1 MLIGSPPFLLS
12 RRKEI
17 NESDRLTI
25 SERRFFYAY
34 LRMGEQKAAFLL
46 AFPHKK
52 LKNPDSAATK
62 LMRRLKEKHD
72 WDQLLSDAGL
82 GYERIFPKLEEML
95 EAKTEKFY
103 QDRSLGEFTDNAT
116 RMRALE
122 LLTDLHGRRKQTLE
136 VKGTITLADAIQKN
150 YENRKALYLVG
161 DDEHSDSKQG

>member
-1 MLIGSPPFLLS
+1 MPVGSPPFLLS
-12 RRKEI
+12 RRREI

-25 SERRFFYAY
+25 AERRFFYSY
-34 LRMGEQKAAFLL
+34 LRTGEQKAAFLL

-62 LMRRLKEKHD
+62 LMKRLKEKHD

-95 EAKTEKFY
+95 EAMTTKFY
-103 QDRSLGEFTDNAT
+103 QDENLGEFTDNAT

-122 LLTDLHGRRKQTLE
+122 LLTDLHGKRKQVVE
-136 VKGTITLADAIQKN
+136 HQGTITFAQAVIQN
-150 YENRKALYLVG
+150 YENRKALYIAG
-161 DDEHSDSKQG
+161 KDEHSDSKAG

>member
-25 SERRFFYAY
+25 AERRFFYAY
-34 LRMGEQKAAFLL
+34 LRMGEQKAAFIL

-52 LKNPDSAATK
+52 LKNPDCAATK
-62 LMRRLKEKHD
+62 LMKRLKEKHD

-95 EAKTEKFY
+95 GAKVTKFY
-103 QDRSLGEFTDNAT
+103 QDKSLGEFTDNAT

-122 LLTDLHGRRKQTLE
+122 LLTDLHGKRKQVVE
-136 VKGTITLADAIQKN
+136 HQGTITLTDAIQKN
-150 YENRKALYLVG
+150 YENRKALYLVEN
-161 DDEHSDSKQG
+161 DEHSDTG

>member
-1 MLIGSPPFLLS
+1 M
-12 RRKEI
+12 K
-17 NESDRLTI
+17 
-25 SERRFFYAY
+25 
-34 LRMGEQKAAFLL
+34 
-46 AFPHKK
+46 
-52 LKNPDSAATK
+52 
-62 LMRRLKEKHD
+62 RLKAKHD

-95 EAKTEKFY
+95 EAKVTKFY
-103 QDRSLGEFTDNAT
+103 QDQSLGEFTDNAT

-122 LLTDLHGRRKQTLE
+122 LLTDLHERRKQTLE

>member
-1 MLIGSPPFLLS
+1 MPIGSPLFLLS
-12 RRKEI
+12 RRREI

-25 SERRFFYAY
+25 SERRFFYSY
-34 LRMGEQKAAFLL
+34 LRTGEQKAAFIL

-52 LKNPDSAATK
+52 LKNPDAAASK
-62 LMRRLKEKHD
+62 LMKRLKAKHD

-103 QDRSLGEFTDNAT
+103 QDKSLGEFTDNAT

-122 LLTDLHGRRKQTLE
+122 LLTDLHGKRKQTLE
-136 VKGTITLADAIQKN
+136 VQGAITLTDAIQKN

-161 DDEHSDSKQG
+161 NDEHSDSKQG